1 MSTTLSP
8 ADQAHRRRLTD
19 EHLDA
24 ASRLGCVLDQERQ
37 WGWYDRSVSGR
48 ATRAEQEVWIR
59 TVTEQAQWVD
69 MLFWTGNLEANKIV
83 GVPKPIV
90 LASSETRDE
99 DRWFRTEVM
108 TLVDQAPA
116 SPIPAATTPPAV
128 DDAWLN
134 QLSTSLE
141 ALATASTTREAKVQD
156 DATQQLREYFG
167 DRIDPQVEHW
177 VTSHGDLHWAN
188 LTAPGLVILDWEQ
201 WGLAPYGYDIATL
214 YCHSLLVPETAAT
227 IRDRFTHML
236 DSPDGRRAQLLA
248 IARMLSRTRM
258 GDYTSLVIPLHRL
271 ADEILGR

>member
-1 MSTTLSP
+1 MSPTLSP

-19 EHLDA
+19 AHVDA
-24 ASRLGCVLDQERQ
+24 ASNLGCVLDQGWR
-37 WGWYDRSVSGR
+37 WGWYDRSVSGSAMR
-48 ATRAEQEVWIR
+48 AGQKVWIR
-59 TVTEQAQWVD
+59 TVTEQSQWVD

-90 LASSETRDE
+90 LDSSETRDK

-128 DDAWLN
+128 DEAWLE
-134 QLSTSLE
+134 QLRMSLE
-141 ALATASTTREAKVQD
+141 TLAATSTTREAKDQD
-156 DATQQLREYFG
+156 DVTQQLREYFG
-167 DRIDPQVEHW
+167 ERIDPQVERW
-177 VTSHGDLHWAN
+177 VAAHGDLHWAN
-188 LTAPGLVILDWEQ
+188 VTTPSLVILDWEQ

-227 IRDRFTHML
+227 IRHRFMHVL

-258 GDYTSLVIPLHRL
+258 GDYTDLVLPLHRV
-271 ADEILGR
+271 ADAILGR

>member
-8 ADQAHRRRLTD
+8 ADQAHRRRLT
-19 EHLDA
+19 EAHMDA
-24 ASRLGCVLDQERQ
+24 ASGLGCVLDQSWR

-48 ATRAEQEVWIR
+48 ATRDEQEVWIR
-59 TVTEQAQWVD
+59 TVTEQSQWVD
-69 MLFWTGNLEANKIV
+69 MLFWTGNLEANKIL

-90 LASSETRDE
+90 LDSAETRDE

-116 SPIPAATTPPAV
+116 SPNPAATTPPAV
-128 DDAWLN
+128 DDAWLD
-134 QLSTSLE
+134 QLRTSLE
-141 ALATASTTREAKVQD
+141 ALAAASTTREAKVQD
-156 DATQQLREYFG
+156 DVTQQLREYFG

-177 VTSHGDLHWAN
+177 VPSHGDLHWAN
-188 LTAPGLVILDWEQ
+188 LTVPGLVILDWEQ

-236 DSPDGRRAQLLA
+236 DSPDGRRSQLRA

-258 GDYTSLVIPLHRL
+258 GDYTDLVVPLHRL

>member
-1 MSTTLSP
+1 MSTDLSP
-8 ADQAHRRRLTD
+8 ADQAHRRRLT
-19 EHLDA
+19 EAHMDA
-24 ASRLGCVLDQERQ
+24 VGGLGCVLDQGWR

-48 ATRAEQEVWIR
+48 ATLDEHEVWIR
-59 TVTEQAQWVD
+59 TVTEQSQWVD
-69 MLFWTGNLEANKIV
+69 MLFWTGNLEANKIA

-90 LASSETRDE
+90 LDSVETRDE

-116 SPIPAATTPPAV
+116 SPTPAATTPPAV
-128 DDAWLN
+128 DAAWLD
-134 QLSTSLE
+134 QLRTSVE
-141 ALATASTTREAKVQD
+141 ALAAASTTREAKVQD
-156 DATQQLREYFG
+156 DVTQQLREYFG
-167 DRIDPQVEHW
+167 DRIDPHVEHW

-201 WGLAPYGYDIATL
+201 WGLAPAGYDIATL

-227 IRDRFTHML
+227 IRHRFTHML

-258 GDYTSLVIPLHRL
+258 GDYTDLVVPLHRL